1 MSNVINRTETRT
13 AADCLK
19 EIAHYSSQHRQAKY
33 RLDDA
38 PPRARVI
45 AENNVSAYAGLI
57 ADTVAELVALP
68 ADEAAAALVDHFT
81 RNS

>member
-1 MSNVINRTETRT
+1 MSNVTATETRT

-19 EIAHYSSQHRQAKY
+19 EISHYASQHRQAKY

-38 PPRARVI
+38 PSRARII
-45 AENNVSAYAGLI
+45 AESNVAAYAALI
-57 ADTVAELVALP
+57 ADTVSELVALP
-68 ADEAAAALVDHFT
+68 ADETAAALVEHFT

>member
-1 MSNVINRTETRT
+1 MPNVITTQTRT

-19 EIAHYSSQHRQAKY
+19 EIAHFASQHRQAKY

-38 PPRARVI
+38 PPRARII
-45 AENNVSAYAGLI
+45 AENNVDAYAALI
-57 ADTVAELVALP
+57 ADTVSELVSLP
-68 ADEAAAALVDHFT
+68 ADETAAALVDHFT

>member
-1 MSNVINRTETRT
+1 MSNVTETRT

-38 PPRARVI
+38 PPRARII
-45 AENNVSAYAGLI
+45 AESTVEAYAGLI
-57 ADTVAELVALP
+57 AETVSELVALP
-68 ADEAAAALVDHFT
+68 NDEAAAALLDHFT